1 MRRDE
6 TQKGVET
13 MTTTTTT
20 TSSELQA
27 TIERMAEL
35 SKRIGLTPASKRRD
49 DYILAFNQL
58 SEIMHNLAH
67 QD

>member
-1 MRRDE
+1 MNATNRD
-6 TQKGVET
+6 
-13 MTTTTTT
+13 
-20 TSSELQA
+20 SELQA

-35 SKRIGLTPASKRRD
+35 NKRISLTPASKRRD

-58 SEIMHNLAH
+58 SEIMHNLAC